1 MIPPTGRVVGVDLGS
16 RRIGVAVTDSDQR
29 VATGVT
35 TLPRAGDP
43 AADHRALARLV
54 ADYGA
59 VGMVVGLPV
68 SLSGQ
73 LGPAARAA
81 LEEVAQLRA
90 ALGIDVVTE
99 DERLTTRAAAR
110 ALRASGSPSRRRR
123 NVIDQSAA
131 AVLLQNWVER
141 RSILPGR
148 VSDH

>member
-29 VATGVT
+29 VATGVA
-35 TLPRAGDP
+35 TLRRRKDA
-43 AADHRALARLV
+43 AADHQALASLV
-54 ADYGA
+54 AEYDA
-59 VGMVVGLPV
+59 VGVVVGLPV

-81 LEEVAQLRA
+81 LAEVAQIRNT
-90 ALGIDVVTE
+90 LGIDVVTE
-99 DERLTTRAAAR
+99 DERLTTRAAAG
-110 ALRASGSPSRRRR
+110 ALRASGSPARQRR

-148 VSDH
+148 ASDH

>member
-1 MIPPTGRVVGVDLGS
+1 MIPPTGRVIGVDLGS

-29 VATGVT
+29 VATGVA
-35 TLPRAGDP
+35 TLRRGKDP
-43 AADHRALARLV
+43 AADHQALASLV
-54 ADYGA
+54 AEYDA
-59 VGMVVGLPV
+59 VGVVVGLPV

-81 LEEVAQLRA
+81 LAEVAQIRN

-99 DERLTTRAAAR
+99 DERLTTRAAAG
-110 ALRASGSPSRRRR
+110 ALRASGSPARQRR

-148 VSDH
+148 ASDH

>member
-16 RRIGVAVTDSDQR
+16 RRIGVAVTDSNQR
-29 VATGVT
+29 VATGVA
-35 TLPRAGDP
+35 TLRRRKDA
-43 AADHRALARLV
+43 AADHQALASLV
-54 ADYGA
+54 AEYDA
-59 VGMVVGLPV
+59 VGVVVGLPV

-81 LEEVAQLRA
+81 LAEVAQ
-90 ALGIDVVTE
+90 I
-99 DERLTTRAAAR
+99 RAAAG
-110 ALRASGSPSRRRR
+110 ALRASGSPARQRR

-148 VSDH
+148 ASDH

>member
-1 MIPPTGRVVGVDLGS
+1 VVGVDLGS

-29 VATGVT
+29 VATGVA
-35 TLPRAGDP
+35 TLRRAKDS
-43 AADHRALARLV
+43 AADHQALARLV
-54 ADYGA
+54 AEYGA
-59 VGMVVGLPV
+59 VGVVVGLPL

-81 LEEVAQLRA
+81 LDEVAQIRA
-90 ALGIDVVTE
+90 TLGMDVVTE
-99 DERLTTRAAAR
+99 DERLTTRAAAG
-110 ALRASGSPSRRRR
+110 ALRASGSPARRRR

-141 RSILPGR
+141 RSLLPGR

>member
-29 VATGVT
+29 VATGAT
-35 TLPRAGDP
+35 TLQRAGDP

-59 VGMVVGLPV
+59 VGVVVGLPV

-81 LEEVAQLRA
+81 LDEVAQIRA
-90 ALGIDVVTE
+90 ALGIEVVTE
-99 DERLTTRAAAR
+99 DERLTTRAAAG
-110 ALRASGSPSRRRR
+110 ALRASGSPARQRR

-141 RSILPGR
+141 RSVRPGR
-148 VSDH
+148 ASDH